1 MSEQTTLLNRILAE
15 SESALAV
22 ADLEEVLVA
31 QTKTMPDLLEAIRMD
46 ATQGSATYLKN
57 TVVPFG
63 GE

>member
-22 ADLEEVLVA
+22 AELEEVLVA
-31 QTKTMPDLLEAIRMD
+31 QTTTMPDLLEAIRMD
-46 ATQGSATYLKN
+46 ATKGSKAYLKN